1 MSETTVS
8 VVVVSR
14 NRPSALR
21 RCLVG
26 LSQLRY
32 PAFEIVVVADPAGI
46 AAARGGGFGETVKL
60 LEYDVP
66 NISAARNLGITQ
78 AAGDI
83 VAFIDDD
90 AVPEPLWLHHLTAPA
105 SRAEVAAMGG
115 YVRGRNGIS
124 FQWKARGLD
133 RQGSAYPLSLHDA
146 CATVLTPPHG
156 HAVKTEG
163 TNMAF
168 RRDAL
173 IALDGFDPAFHYY
186 LDETDL
192 NMRLARTGQAT
203 VIVPRAEVHHGF
215 EENRVRSSD
224 RVPGDLFDIGASW
237 AVFARKHI
245 HEADRAAHWKT
256 VQAAERRRL
265 LRHMVSGALEPRSL
279 RRLMARLEQGH
290 SEGLVR
296 AIGTARLP
304 RRAASPFMRYVPSTK
319 PHVWI
324 TTRPARWKRDE
335 ARALKL
341 VRQGHVVTLLSLS
354 PSAFY
359 HRVAFTEE
367 GVWRQ
372 TGGLF
377 GRSERDQPLVSFHR
391 RKFRSRTERERVT
404 FARGDAI
411 HR

>member
-46 AAARGGGFGETVKL
+46 AAVRDGGFGETVKL

-66 NISAARNLGITQ
+66 NISAARNMGITH

-133 RQGSAYPLSLHDA
+133 RQGNAYPLSLDDA
-146 CATVLTPPHG
+146 RATVLTPPYG

-168 RRDAL
+168 RRDTL

-192 NMRLARTGQAT
+192 NMRLARTGRAT
-203 VIVPRAEVHHGF
+203 AIVPRAEVHHGF
-215 EENRVRSSD
+215 EENRVRNAD
-224 RVPGDLFDIGASW
+224 RVPRDLFDIGASW

-245 HEADRAAHWKT
+245 HEADRATHWKA

-279 RRLMARLEQGH
+279 RRLMARLEEGH
-290 SEGLVR
+290 SAGLVR

-304 RRAASPFMRYVPSTK
+304 RRAASPFLRFVSSTK

-324 TTRPARWKRDE
+324 TTRPARRKRDE

-354 PSAFY
+354 PTALY

-391 RKFRSRTERERVT
+391 RKVRSRTERERVT
-404 FARGDAI
+404 FTRGDAI
-411 HR
+411 DR